1 MRPGGE
7 THVCS
12 EMSRR
17 STFSKRVRSDVADTA
32 GEVAQTGSLL
42 YRGLATRWALMF
54 PGPTD
59 RRRTGRLPAGD
70 TADWQSCMSL
80 SLVLVR

>member
-1 MRPGGE
+1 MCPGGE

-17 STFSKRVRSDVADTA
+17 STFFMRVRPDVADTA

-42 YRGLATRWALMF
+42 YRGLATRWA
-54 PGPTD
+54 
-59 RRRTGRLPAGD
+59 
-70 TADWQSCMSL
+70 
-80 SLVLVR
+80 